1 MSAAG
6 AALKA
11 MSLRAIS
18 GCQSGGA
25 AAGGSGGRTAAA
37 SADADDPGA

>member
-1 MSAAG
+1 
-6 AALKA
+6 